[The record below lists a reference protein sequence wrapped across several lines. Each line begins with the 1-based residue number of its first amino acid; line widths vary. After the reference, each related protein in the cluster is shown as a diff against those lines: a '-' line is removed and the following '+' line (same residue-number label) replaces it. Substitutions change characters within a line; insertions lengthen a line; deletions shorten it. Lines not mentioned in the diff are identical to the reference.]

1 MAATTE
7 TKYGKLLF
15 SGLRDEMKAIDYI
28 ASPAAYFRGAHQI
41 PGAGINMGW
50 QVIVKPTFMEKAPH
64 THDCDEYFAILG
76 GQLPD
81 LFGSFDAEVELWMGP
96 EHEKHIITEPT
107 FVFIPKGFL
116 HCPLN
121 FKRVTK
127 PLMFQAIHLG
137 PRFHKIMDGKEY
149 WFEGPDRSMDGP
161 LLITGHWRGSDCQ
174 SRSVCATRPS
184 RTVAR

>member
-41 PGAGINMGW
+41 PGASINMGW

-149 WFEGPDRSMDGP
+149 WFEGPDRSMEGWKHHP
-161 LLITGHWRGSDCQ
+161 VWC
-174 SRSVCATRPS
+174 
-184 RTVAR
+184 

>member
-1 MAATTE
+1 MAATNA
-7 TKYGKLLF
+7 TKYDHLLF

-41 PGAGINMGW
+41 PGASINMGW
-50 QVIVKPTFMEKAPH
+50 QVIIKPTFMEKAPH
-64 THDCDEYFAILG
+64 THDVDEYFAILG
-76 GQLPD
+76 AQLPD
-81 LFGSFDAEVELWMGP
+81 VFSSFDAEVELWLGP
-96 EHEKHIITEPT
+96 EREKHIITQPT

-149 WFEGPDRSMDGP
+149 WFEGPGRSMEGWKHHP
-161 LLITGHWRGSDCQ
+161 IWW
-174 SRSVCATRPS
+174 
-184 RTVAR
+184 

>member
-1 MAATTE
+1 MAATSE
-7 TKYGKLLF
+7 TKYGKYLF
-15 SGLRDEMKAIDYI
+15 TGLRDELKVDYM
-28 ASPAAYFRGAHQI
+28 ATPAAYFRGAWQI
-41 PGAGINMGW
+41 PGANINMGW
-50 QVIVKPTFMEKAPH
+50 QVITKANFMEKAPH

-76 GQLPD
+76 AQLPD
-81 LFGSFDAEVELWMGP
+81 VFSSFDAEIELWMGP
-96 EHEKHIITEPT
+96 EREKHIISQPT

-149 WFEGPDRSMDGP
+149 WFEGPGRSMEGWKHHP
-161 LLITGHWRGSDCQ
+161 VWW
-174 SRSVCATRPS
+174 
-184 RTVAR
+184 